1 VALGIKIATAGNYKI
16 AISAVDG
23 LFEQGQPIF
32 LEDNLLNI
40 IHDLRLAPYNFS
52 VDAGRFDNR
61 FVLRYTSESLSN
73 PDFESLNNSVFVAT
87 NHGELTIKSSIDN
100 IQGVMVY
107 DILGRQLFEANGINT
122 TEFMASNISISQQTL
137 IVKIRLENGLVVTRK
152 IVL

>member
-1 VALGIKIATAGNYKI
+1 
-16 AISAVDG
+16 
-23 LFEQGQPIF
+23 
-32 LEDNLLNI
+32 
-40 IHDLRLAPYNFS
+40 
-52 VDAGRFDNR
+52 
-61 FVLRYTSESLSN
+61 LRYTSESLSN